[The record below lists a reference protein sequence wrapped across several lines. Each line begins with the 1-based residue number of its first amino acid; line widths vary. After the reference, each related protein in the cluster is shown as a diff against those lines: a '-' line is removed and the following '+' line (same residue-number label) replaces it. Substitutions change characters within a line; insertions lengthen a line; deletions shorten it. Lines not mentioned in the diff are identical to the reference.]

1 MAKGE
6 IICASDFGDPAT
18 SAYVLPFLVGET
30 QLLQQTYCPPN
41 PAWGHHNWFAYDFD
55 TAIGDTVV
63 ASRAG
68 TVLFTQADKL
78 NGTRDCSSNSAN
90 YVFIRHDDGTVMQ
103 YVHLTTNGVLVAVGQ
118 RVEQGDPIGLS
129 GDSGC
134 SSGPHV
140 HVNLF
145 RDNTDFNRQATLPY
159 NFVNA
164 DGPLDA
170 NRGLVHQAA
179 YTALAPAG

>member
-1 MAKGE
+1 
-6 IICASDFGDPAT
+6 
-18 SAYVLPFLVGET
+18 
-30 QLLQQTYCPPN
+30 
-41 PAWGHHNWFAYDFD
+41 
-55 TAIGDTVV
+55 
-63 ASRAG
+63 
-68 TVLFTQADKL
+68 
-78 NGTRDCSSNSAN
+78 
-90 YVFIRHDDGTVMQ
+90 MQ
-103 YVHLTTNGVLVAVGQ
+103 YVHLTTNGVLVVVGQ
-118 RVEQGDPIGLS
+118 SVEQGDPIGLS

-159 NFVNA
+159 NFVRA